1 MHALI
6 ENIFFAIGAFLLIRF
21 TASRVKDKP
30 IQFKIRSLFLMTTIM
45 SCVFAIGRLYR
56 GSVGQIAMTLGGF
69 VALQFVV
76 FAIASLALRQLDA
89 RNEGT
94 FWRTYLGMLV
104 ASAANVSLLAIFA
117 SIPASPGRAHFY
129 DSRIKDALFHSEFL
143 ALIPLL
149 FVVTISLF
157 GATMVLLYQ
166 DDGGDASHAGL
177 ASGIFLG
184 MLSIVAAMPFVAP
197 LLRERSVDI
206 MTFPIFLGM
215 GGYFA
220 NLQSPPEQL
229 PTHSSQASPIF
240 PDFDEFCQQLPDH
253 ESSSDDEF
261 IDWQA

>member
-1 MHALI
+1 
-6 ENIFFAIGAFLLIRF
+6 N
-21 TASRVKDKP
+21 T
-30 IQFKIRSLFLMTTIM
+30 
-45 SCVFAIGRLYR
+45 R
-56 GSVGQIAMTLGGF
+56 G
-69 VALQFVV
+69 
-76 FAIASLALRQLDA
+76 
-89 RNEGT
+89 EGT

-117 SIPASPGRAHFY
+117 AIPATPPRVRSY
-129 DSRIKDALFHSEFL
+129 DSRIMDSLVHSEFL
-143 ALIPLL
+143 ALFPML
-149 FVVTISLF
+149 FVVTVSLF

-177 ASGIFLG
+177 VAGIFLG

-220 NLQSPPEQL
+220 NLQTPPQR
-229 PTHSSQASPIF
+229 QASPPLQASSLY
-240 PDFDEFCQQLPDH
+240 PDFEEFCQQLPDQEPSFH
-253 ESSSDDEF
+253 DEF